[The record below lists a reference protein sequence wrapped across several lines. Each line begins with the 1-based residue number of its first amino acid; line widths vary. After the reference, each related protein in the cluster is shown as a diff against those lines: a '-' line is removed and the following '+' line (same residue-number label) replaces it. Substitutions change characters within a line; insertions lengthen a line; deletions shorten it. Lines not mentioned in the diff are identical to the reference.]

1 MRMFKVLCVAA
12 ATILPLSPLMAET
25 GAPGKLVVTGEG
37 SVAAVPDMALIT
49 LGAVAED
56 AEAAVAL
63 REMSER
69 IAAIHQR
76 LEEAGIAPRDI
87 QTGQLSL
94 VPRRAQAKENG
105 GQGEIEAFIAASD
118 VTIRLRDLD
127 TLGQLLDMAVS
138 DGANTLRG
146 LNFDL
151 KEPQPVEDEARR
163 AAVADARRKAELLAE
178 AAGIGLGPILS
189 IEENGMG
196 GVRPM
201 RATMAS
207 AMREV
212 MPVAAGEMDVQ
223 ATVTITWAL
232 EQ

>member
-1 MRMFKVLCVAA
+1 MRMFKVLCVAM
-12 ATILPLSPLMAET
+12 ATALPLSPLMAET
-25 GAPGKLVVTGEG
+25 AASGKLVVTGEG
-37 SVAAVPDMALIT
+37 RVAAVPDMALIT

-56 AEAAVAL
+56 AEAGLAM
-63 REMSER
+63 RQMSER

-76 LEEAGIAPRDI
+76 LEDAGIAPRDI

-94 VPRRAQAKENG
+94 VPRRAQPKANG

-118 VTIRLRDLD
+118 VTIRLRDLG
-127 TLGQLLDMAVS
+127 TLGQLLDMAVA

-146 LNFDL
+146 LRFDL
-151 KEPQPVEDEARR
+151 QEPGPVEDEALR

-196 GVRPM
+196 SARPM

-207 AMREV
+207 AMREG
-212 MPVAAGEMDVQ
+212 MPVAAGELDVE
-223 ATVTITWAL
+223 AVVTITWAL
-232 EQ
+232 AQ